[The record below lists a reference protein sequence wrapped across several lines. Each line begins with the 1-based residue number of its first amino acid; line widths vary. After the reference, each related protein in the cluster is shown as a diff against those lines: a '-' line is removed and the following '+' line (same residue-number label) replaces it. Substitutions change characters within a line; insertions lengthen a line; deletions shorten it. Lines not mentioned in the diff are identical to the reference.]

1 MSCDNLDQQ
10 FLETFIEREGL
21 NDIFRRNV
29 TKYFNAYAHR
39 LAELAEAS
47 SRPIIVGLNGA
58 QGSGKSTLSQY
69 LSQMMPMLLGVDCH
83 ALSIVVFYLS

>member
-10 FLETFIEREGL
+10 FLETFIQQEGL

-29 TKYFNAYAHR
+29 TEYFNAYAHR
-39 LAELAEAS
+39 LAQLADAS

-69 LSQMMPMLLGVDCH
+69 
-83 ALSIVVFYLS
+83 

>member
-58 QGSGKSTLSQY
+58 QGSGKSTLSQ
-69 LSQMMPMLLGVDCH
+69 
-83 ALSIVVFYLS
+83 